1 MPTYQADSRH
11 LLAQAREEL
20 YLGDTRQAS
29 AMGWAAGSQM
39 LKSVAEQRGWAHQT
53 HADLFNAITCLV
65 AETGDDDI
73 RRLFCA
79 AGSLEA
85 NYYENWMPAVSV
97 DGDLDDI
104 AQFLDKLE
112 SLSNPS

>member
-1 MPTYQADSRH
+1 MAIPTYLADSRH

-39 LKSVAEQRGWAHQT
+39 LKSVAEQRGWAHQA
-53 HADLFNAITCLV
+53 HPDLFNAITCLV
-65 AETGDDDI
+65 AETGD
-73 RRLFCA
+73 A
-79 AGSLEA
+79 AISLEA

-112 SLSNPS
+112 SLSAPARNG